1 MAERNSNTFLW
12 FLLGLGVGAV
22 VGVLY
27 APRPGRETREAIL
40 RGAEGG
46 REKVVSRARQARE
59 QANQWVE
66 KGREILKQQK
76 DQLRSAVEAGRQAY
90 HQATSEGE
98 PGKNL

>member
-1 MAERNSNTFLW
+1 MAERNGNTFLW
-12 FLLGLGVGAV
+12 FLLGLGVGAA

-40 RGAEGG
+40 RGAEEGK
-46 REKVVSRARQARE
+46 EKVVSRARQARE
-59 QANQWVE
+59 QANTWVE

-90 HQATSEGE
+90 HQATNEGE